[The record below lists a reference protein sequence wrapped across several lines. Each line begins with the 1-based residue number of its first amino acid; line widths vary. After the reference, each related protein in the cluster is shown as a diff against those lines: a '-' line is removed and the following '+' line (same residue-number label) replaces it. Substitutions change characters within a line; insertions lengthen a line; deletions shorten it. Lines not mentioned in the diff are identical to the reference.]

1 MVTVLDPSVAAKNA
15 IKYVLD
21 AVPNE
26 RLAIICDAESRDVG
40 RAFVEGGLALDLW
53 TRFLLLD
60 GGDAVRTELPREISD
75 MVVSGSSD
83 IYITIFRDSV
93 KETPFRVKIIN
104 LINRYKKY
112 RLGHCPGIS
121 MDMLTEGAL
130 ALSSEE
136 HLALQTSARRLL
148 ASLLE
153 VKRVRVTSPNG
164 TDISFSVQGRDF
176 YTDTKYDWKRFKW
189 LNLPTGEVI
198 AGPVENSL
206 NGTLVCDLAVGGIGP
221 ISSPI
226 TITARNGRAERFDC
240 SDHSL
245 QKRIE
250 SALSIDQMARHVGEF
265 AFGLN
270 GRARLSANFLEA
282 EKYGGTIHIAFGNN
296 EDYPGGMNNS
306 ATHMD
311 FLVSLPTVEVTGDHG
326 TLIVMK
332 EGRLV

>member
-1 MVTVLDPSVAAKNA
+1 MVTVLEPSEAAKNA

-21 AVPNE
+21 AAPNE
-26 RLAIICDAESRDVG
+26 RLAVICDAESQAVG

-53 TRFLLLD
+53 TRFVILD
-60 GGDAVRTELPREISD
+60 GGDAVRSEIPRGVSD

-83 IYITIFRDSV
+83 IYVTIFRESV

-121 MDMLTEGAL
+121 MDMLTQGAL
-130 ALSSEE
+130 ALSAEE
-136 HLALQTSARRLL
+136 HVALQSSARRLL

-153 VKRVRVTSPNG
+153 AKRVRVTSPNG
-164 TDISFSVQGRDF
+164 TDISFSVEGRDF
-176 YTDTKYDWKRFKW
+176 FTDTKYDWKRFKW
-189 LNLPTGEVI
+189 LNLPTGEVM

-226 TITARNGRAERFDC
+226 TITARNGRAERFECADR
-240 SDHSL
+240 SL
-245 QKRIE
+245 QDRVE
-250 SALSIDQMARHVGEF
+250 SALSIDPMARHVGEF

-282 EKYGGTIHIAFGNN
+282 EKYGGTIHVAFGNN

-311 FLVSLPTVEVTGDHG
+311 FLVSSPTVEVTSDRG
-326 TLIVMK
+326 TLLVMK